1 MWAMLKSERI
11 KKEIEILPSEMLDE
25 VEKFIRGLKAHKKTV
40 RKKSLLLYKL
50 ADIAAD
56 AGLPQDFSMQ
66 HDHYLYGLPKR

>member
-1 MWAMLKSERI
+1 MLKSERI

-25 VEKFIRGLKAHKKTV
+25 VEKFIRNLKTHKKTL

-50 ADIAAD
+50 ADIATD